1 MAEAEDHS
9 DMTPISRPAAR
20 VVLIDAKDRCL
31 LFRWKPPNVWITL
44 GGGLEASATYEQ
56 AALRELWEETGLT
69 GVELGP
75 WVWSRTTVFKW
86 RGVLYEAHEQFY
98 LIRVQEHTVSLDGL
112 DSVEVEEMTEYKWWS
127 TEEILAAKD
136 VETFASRRL
145 GELLPPLIAGKIPP
159 VPIETG
165 T

>member
-1 MAEAEDHS
+1 MAEDHS
-9 DMTPISRPAAR
+9 EMTPIPRPAAR

-31 LFRWKPPNVWITL
+31 LFRWKPPNVWITP
-44 GGGLEASATYEQ
+44 GGGLEPSETYEQ

-86 RGVLYEAHEQFY
+86 RGVLYEAHEKFY

-112 DSVEVEEMTEYKWWS
+112 DSVEVEEMTEHKWWAI
-127 TEEILAAKD
+127 EEILAAKD
-136 VETFASRRL
+136 VETFAPRRL
-145 GELLPPLIAGKIPP
+145 GEFLPPLIAGELPP
-159 VPIETG
+159 LPIDTG

>member
-1 MAEAEDHS
+1 MAEDHS
-9 DMTPISRPAAR
+9 EMTPTPRPAAR

-44 GGGLEASATYEQ
+44 GGGLEASETYEQ

-75 WVWSRTTVFKW
+75 WGWSRTTVFKW

>member
-1 MAEAEDHS
+1 MAEDPS
-9 DMTPISRPAAR
+9 DLTPTPRPAAR
-20 VVLIDAKDRCL
+20 VLLLDARDRLL
-31 LFRWKPPNVWITL
+31 LFRWKPPNVWITP
-44 GGGLEASATYEQ
+44 GGGLEVRETYEK
-56 AALRELWEETGLT
+56 AALRELWEETGLA
-69 GVELGP
+69 GVALGP

-86 RGVLYEAHEQFY
+86 RGVLYEAQEQFY

-112 DSVEVEEMTEYKWWS
+112 DSVEVEEMTEYKWWP

>member
-1 MAEAEDHS
+1 M
-9 DMTPISRPAAR
+9 
-20 VVLIDAKDRCL
+20 
-31 LFRWKPPNVWITL
+31 
-44 GGGLEASATYEQ
+44 EASETYEQ
-56 AALRELWEETGLT
+56 AALRELLEETGLT

-86 RGVLYEAHEQFY
+86 RGELYEAQEQFY

-112 DSVEVEEMTEYKWWS
+112 DPVEVEEMTEHKWWS
-127 TEEILAAKD
+127 IEEILAARD
-136 VETFASRRL
+136 VETFAPRRL

-159 VPIETG
+159 LPIDTG

>member
-1 MAEAEDHS
+1 M
-9 DMTPISRPAAR
+9 
-20 VVLIDAKDRCL
+20 V
-31 LFRWKPPNVWITL
+31 
-44 GGGLEASATYEQ
+44 YECQ
-56 AALRELWEETGLT
+56 A
-69 GVELGP
+69 
-75 WVWSRTTVFKW
+75 
-86 RGVLYEAHEQFY
+86 QFY

>member
-44 GGGLEASATYEQ
+44 GGGLEASETYEQ
-56 AALRELWEETGLT
+56 AALREETGLT

-159 VPIETG
+159 VPIETS